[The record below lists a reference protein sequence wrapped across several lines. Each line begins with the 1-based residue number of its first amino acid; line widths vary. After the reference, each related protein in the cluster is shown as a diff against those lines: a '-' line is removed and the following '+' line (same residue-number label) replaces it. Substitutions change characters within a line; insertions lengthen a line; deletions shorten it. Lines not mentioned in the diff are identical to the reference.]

1 MILNHAYRFIFL
13 KTKKTAGTSVEIAL
27 SQYCGAQDIVTR
39 LGARDEPK
47 RSALGYQGPVNY
59 LIPRAQWTRADHLRH
74 WRHAPH
80 RWRRTLLGKEIN
92 LRKEVSFYNHMS
104 ALELR
109 DRLAADEW
117 TGYFKFSV
125 ERNPWDRAVSAYF
138 WENRN
143 AKRLPDF
150 MAFLQRMQRE
160 DLLSNYSTY
169 AIDGRIVVD
178 RMLRYEDLQSGLEQ
192 VGRELAL
199 PGPLSLPRTKQEFR
213 KDRRP
218 YTEFYTAEA
227 RDFVAA
233 ACAAEIDAFGYRF
246 ESGVAGGG

>member
-1 MILNHAYRFIFL
+1 MILNHAFQFIFL

-27 SQYCGAQDIVTR
+27 SRYCSPGDIVTR

-47 RSALGYQGPVNY
+47 RTALGYQGPTNY
-59 LIPRAQWTRADHLRH
+59 LVPRAQWTHGDRLRH
-74 WRHAPH
+74 LCYTPH

-92 LRKEVSFYNHMS
+92 MRKEVSYYNHMP

-109 DRLAADEW
+109 GRLPADTW
-117 TGYFKFSV
+117 NGYFKFCV

-143 AKRLPDF
+143 AKHLPDF
-150 MAFLQRMQRE
+150 MAFLRRLQRT

-169 AIDGRIVVD
+169 AIDGRIAVD
-178 RMLRYEDLQSGLEQ
+178 RVLRYEALQAGLEQ
-192 VGRELAL
+192 VGRDLGL
-199 PGPLSLPRTKQEFR
+199 PGPLDVPRTKQEFR
-213 KDRRP
+213 TDRRP
-218 YTEFYTAEA
+218 YAEFYTAES

-233 ACAAEIDAFGYRF
+233 ACAAEIEAFGYRF
-246 ESGVAGGG
+246 ESGLAGGN

>member
-27 SQYCGAQDIVTR
+27 SQYCGPQDVVTR

-47 RSALGYQGPVNY
+47 RAALGYQGPANY
-59 LIPRAQWTRADHLRH
+59 LVPREQWTRADRLRHLRYT
-74 WRHAPH
+74 PH
-80 RWRRTLLGKEIN
+80 RWRRTLLRKEIN
-92 LRKEVSFYNHMS
+92 LRKEVSYYNHMS

-109 DRLAADEW
+109 GRLPADTW
-117 TGYFKFSV
+117 NRYFKFSV

-150 MAFLQRMQRE
+150 MAFLQQLQRE
-160 DLLSNYSTY
+160 DLLSNFSTY

-178 RMLRYEDLQSGLEQ
+178 RMLRYEDLQSDLAQ
-192 VGRELAL
+192 LGRDLGL
-199 PGPLSLPRTKQEFR
+199 PGPLTLPRTKQEFR

-218 YTEFYTAEA
+218 YTEFYSAEA
-227 RDFVAA
+227 RNFVAA
-233 ACAAEIDAFGYRF
+233 ACAAEIEAFGYRF
-246 ESGVAGGG
+246 ESGGTASG

>member
-27 SQYCGAQDIVTR
+27 SQYCGPQDIVTR

-47 RSALGYQGPVNY
+47 RTALGYQGPTNY
-59 LIPRAQWTRADHLRH
+59 LVPREQWTPADRRRH
-74 WRHAPH
+74 WRYTPH

-92 LRKEVSFYNHMS
+92 MRKEVSYYNHMT

-109 DRLAADEW
+109 SRLPEDTW
-117 TGYFKFSV
+117 NGYFKFCV

-150 MAFLQRMQRE
+150 MAFLQRLQRE

-178 RMLRYEDLQSGLEQ
+178 RVLRYEDLQPGLEQ
-192 VGRELAL
+192 VGRDLGL
-199 PGPLSLPRTKQEFR
+199 PGPLNVPRTKQEFR

-218 YTEFYTAEA
+218 YTEFYSAEA

-233 ACAAEIDAFGYRF
+233 ACAAEIQAFGYRF
-246 ESGVAGGG
+246 ESARPGDG